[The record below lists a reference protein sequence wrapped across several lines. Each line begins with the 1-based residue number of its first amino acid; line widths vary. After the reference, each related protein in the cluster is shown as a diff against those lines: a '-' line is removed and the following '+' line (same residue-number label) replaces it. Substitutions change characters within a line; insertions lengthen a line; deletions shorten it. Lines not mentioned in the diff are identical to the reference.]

1 MAASTIH
8 REYRFGR
15 HWSGQFKDKNVSLEV
30 SRERALD
37 QHSTGEGYTV
47 LILENGKPSYVV
59 VVGTGTKI
67 RGVQFLDA
75 SCQTGLSFQ
84 FSEIEEGRLFL
95 KWASVGK
102 RMTTDDRTGG
112 LVGIAKSYTFSR
124 EGKVTIEKIVS
135 RGPLKEQCE
144 TWVAHTQCDPSGLW
158 EKTPPFGE
166 FDPLIKRDRVDLAA
180 LEAQCPPESWVRQ
193 GPPPEPPKPYDKAAY
208 HDEAVAKLGLPEE
221 HTENHTLFF
230 LRWLLETNLVSEW
243 YLKETAET
251 REACREGKATVRDVY
266 RQMASALMDDMLSA
280 EGAEFVKDYYSVSK
294 VRLAGY
300 PRDYEITLQG
310 NLASSYHVPYTEE
323 NYQRI
328 RPVIDRRYQDWKRQ
342 RQ

>member
-1 MAASTIH
+1 MELSTI
-8 REYRFGR
+8 RKEYKFGR
-15 HWSGQFKDKNVSLEV
+15 RWSDDFQKVSLEI
-30 SRERALD
+30 SREKAQE
-37 QHSTGEGYTV
+37 QHRLGEDYTV
-47 LILENGKPSYVV
+47 LILENGKPRYVV
-59 VVGTGTKI
+59 VVCPGMQVG
-67 RGVQFLDA
+67 RFLDE
-75 SCQTGLSFQ
+75 SCRTALSFQ
-84 FSEIEEGRLFL
+84 FDEIEEGRLFL
-95 KWASVGK
+95 IWAKPRPEGVIDK
-102 RMTTDDRTGG
+102 PTGIVIG
-112 LVGIAKSYTFSR
+112 
-124 EGKVTIEKIVS
+124 EGKSFNFSPDGKVIIYKQIV
-135 RGPLKEQCE
+135 RGPRKDQCE
-144 TWVAHTQCDPSGLW
+144 SWVGHARCDPSGLW
-158 EKTPPFGE
+158 EKTPPFGQ
-166 FDPLIKRDRVDLAA
+166 FDSLLKRDRVDLAA

-208 HDEAVAKLGLPEE
+208 HDEAVAKLGLPKE

-243 YLKETAET
+243 YMKETAQT
-251 REACREGKATVRDVY
+251 REECRAGKATVRDVY

-328 RPVIDRRYQDWKRQ
+328 RPVIDRLYQDWKQQ